1 MQAFTDLTEQT
12 KHKRYVEL
20 LADELNQPVENVESI
35 YSDVL
40 THLKEKADVTDY
52 VPVFAWRRTR
62 ALLARR

>member
-1 MQAFTDLTEQT
+1 MQEFSDLTEQT

-20 LADELNQPVENVESI
+20 LADELDQPVENVESI
-35 YSDVL
+35 YGNVL
-40 THLKEKADVTDY
+40 AHLKEKAEIADY

>member
-1 MQAFTDLTEQT
+1 MQESTDLTEQT

-20 LADELNQPVENVESI
+20 LAEELNEPVENVESI

-40 THLKEKADVTDY
+40 IHLKEKAEIVDY